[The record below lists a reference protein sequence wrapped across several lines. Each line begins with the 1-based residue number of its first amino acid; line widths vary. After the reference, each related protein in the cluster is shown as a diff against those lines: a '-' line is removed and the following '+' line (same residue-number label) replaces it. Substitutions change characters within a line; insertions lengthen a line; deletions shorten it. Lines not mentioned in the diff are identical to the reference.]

1 MLNYE
6 GVIISELQ
14 EVTSPS
20 NNDIVVLNVG
30 DVATRKIKYS
40 NLVNNILTK
49 AFSQSDWNETIP
61 TRSSFIL
68 NKPNVY
74 VANVYIPSLPTIL

>member
-1 MLNYE
+1 MISYE
-6 GVIISELQ
+6 GVLISELE

-30 DVATRKIKYS
+30 DTATRKIKYV
-40 NLVNNILTK
+40 NLVDNILTK

-61 TRSSFIL
+61 TRSSFIV
-68 NKPNVY
+68 NKPDVY
-74 VANVYIPSLPTIL
+74 VANVYIPSLPSIL

>member
-6 GVIISELQ
+6 GVLISELQ